1 MTTSRKFLVAAF
13 ITLIAASSAF
23 GQGNPYSKEGFFI
36 GVSGSSLSF
45 EGDLN
50 KDLVLWHF
58 EKAFFV
64 PRLEGA
70 TGLGLGFGFK
80 KASALW
86 ELAFLRSSHK
96 ADLQGRQSQATVYS
110 IDVCGRS
117 FFLKN
122 APFQPYLLFG
132 ISIPWVRVKDGAQM
146 FDTVSS
152 ATYYGMGL
160 NVGGGIVIH
169 VLPRLFISGGIV
181 YRYLGFLYVSG
192 EGKGRDI
199 NDLRVGHGGPEW
211 GKLLLTQS
219 LGLAFGLGFTL

>member
-1 MTTSRKFLVAAF
+1 MM
-13 ITLIAASSAF
+13 LIAASSAF

-50 KDLVLWHF
+50 EDLVLWHF

-80 KASALW
+80 KATALW
-86 ELAFLRSSHK
+86 EIEFIRSSHK

-110 IDVCGRS
+110 IEVSGRS
-117 FFLKN
+117 FLFKN

-132 ISIPWVRVKDGAQM
+132 ISIPWIRVKNGAQM
-146 FDTVSS
+146 FDTVSH

-160 NVGGGIVIH
+160 SLGGGIVIH
-169 VLPRLFISGGIV
+169 LLPRLFISGGIV

-199 NDLRVGHGGPEW
+199 NDLRVGYGGPEW
-211 GKLLLTQS
+211 GKLLRTQS
-219 LGLAFGLGFTL
+219 LGLAFGMGFTL